1 MVIQEWAGLRL
12 VCGSTTSTDTH
23 PCMPGLSKPVLFE
36 PYGRRKPRRGLPRWM
51 VLLLVGMAVG
61 IGGVIFVQERYLPPR
76 LSAAASAELRETLA
90 RAESDR
96 DRLQKDLSTTTAR
109 LDESMA
115 AKKALDEELSGSR
128 QTIASL
134 REDVASVLAALPPDP
149 RGGAVEVRA
158 GRFSV
163 DGGKLNYD
171 VMLSRERPGGKP
183 FTGVMQLVL
192 AGESARGS
200 NTTVAL
206 KPVAVSVGHYQSL
219 RGSLPLPQD
228 FRPNQTT
235 IRVLD
240 RVDGNQH
247 GMRVML
253 VK

>member
-1 MVIQEWAGLRL
+1 
-12 VCGSTTSTDTH
+12 
-23 PCMPGLSKPVLFE
+23 MPGLSKPVLFE
-36 PYGRRKPRRGLPRWM
+36 PYGRRKQRRGLPRWL
-51 VLLLVGMAVG
+51 VLLLVGTAVG
-61 IGGVIFVQERYLPPR
+61 VGGVIFVQERYLPPR
-76 LSAAASAELRETLA
+76 LSASASAELRQTLA
-90 RAESDR
+90 LAETER
-96 DRLQKDLSTTTAR
+96 DRLQKELTTTTAR
-109 LDESMA
+109 LSESLA
-115 AKKALDEELSGSR
+115 AKKALDDELSGSR

-163 DGGKLNYD
+163 DGGKLTYD
-171 VMLSRERPGGKP
+171 VMLSRERAGSKP
-183 FTGVMQLVL
+183 FNGVMQLVV
-192 AGESARGS
+192 AGDSPRGS
-200 NTTVAL
+200 NTTIAL

-228 FRPNQTT
+228 FKPNQTT

>member
-1 MVIQEWAGLRL
+1 
-12 VCGSTTSTDTH
+12 
-23 PCMPGLSKPVLFE
+23 MPGLSKPVLFE
-36 PYGRRKPRRGLPRWM
+36 PYGRRKQRCGLPRWL
-51 VLLLVGMAVG
+51 VLLLVGTAVG
-61 IGGVIFVQERYLPPR
+61 VGGVIFVQERYLPPR
-76 LSAAASAELRETLA
+76 LSASASAELRQTLA
-90 RAESDR
+90 LAETER
-96 DRLQKDLSTTTAR
+96 DRLQKELTTTTAR
-109 LDESMA
+109 LSESLA
-115 AKKALDEELSGSR
+115 AKKALDDELSGSR

-163 DGGKLNYD
+163 DGGKLTYD
-171 VMLSRERPGGKP
+171 VMLSRERAGSKP
-183 FTGVMQLVL
+183 FNGVMQLVV
-192 AGESARGS
+192 AGDSPRGS
-200 NTTVAL
+200 NTTIAL

-228 FRPNQTT
+228 FKPNQTT

>member
-1 MVIQEWAGLRL
+1 
-12 VCGSTTSTDTH
+12 
-23 PCMPGLSKPVLFE
+23 MPGLSKPVLFE
-36 PYGRRKPRRGLPRWM
+36 PHGRRRPRKGLPRWL
-51 VLLLVGMAVG
+51 VLLLVGMAAG

-76 LSAAASAELRETLA
+76 LSAAATAELRNALA
-90 RAESDR
+90 QAEADR
-96 DRLQKDLSTTTAR
+96 DRLRSDLGGTTAR
-109 LDESMA
+109 LNQSLA
-115 AKKALDEELSGSR
+115 AQKALDDELSGSR
-128 QTIASL
+128 RTIAAL
-134 REDVASVLAALPPDP
+134 REDVASALAALPPDP

-163 DGGKLNYD
+163 EGGKLTYD
-171 VMLSRERPGGKP
+171 VMLSRERAGGKP
-183 FTGVMQLVL
+183 FNGVMQLVV
-192 AGESARGS
+192 AGDSPRGS
-200 NTTVAL
+200 NTSVAL

-240 RVDGNQH
+240 RVDGQQH

>member
-1 MVIQEWAGLRL
+1 MTGR
-12 VCGSTTSTDTH
+12 H
-23 PCMPGLSKPVLFE
+23 KPVLFE
-36 PYGRRKPRRGLPRWM
+36 PYGHRRQRRGLPRWL
-51 VLLLVGMAVG
+51 VLLLAGIAVG
-61 IGGVIFVQERYLPPR
+61 VGAVIFVQERYLPPR
-76 LSAAASAELRETLA
+76 LSASASAELRSTLA
-90 RAESDR
+90 AAETER
-96 DRLQKDLSTTTAR
+96 DRLQRELSGTTTR
-109 LDESMA
+109 LNESLA

-128 QTIASL
+128 QTIAGL

-149 RGGAVEVRA
+149 RGGSVEVRA

-163 DGGKLNYD
+163 DAGKLVYD
-171 VMLSRERPGGKP
+171 VMLSRERPGSKP
-183 FTGVMQLVL
+183 FTGVMQLVV
-192 AGESARGS
+192 AGDSARGS
-200 NTTVAL
+200 NTTIAL

-240 RVDGNQH
+240 RVDGNQL